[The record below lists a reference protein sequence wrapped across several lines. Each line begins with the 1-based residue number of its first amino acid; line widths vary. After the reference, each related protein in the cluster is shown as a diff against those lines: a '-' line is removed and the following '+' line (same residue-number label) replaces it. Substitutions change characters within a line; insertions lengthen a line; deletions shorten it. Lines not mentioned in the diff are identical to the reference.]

1 MINAKQKGDF
11 TMYCSICGTEIYSI
25 DDVVEQ
31 GWIPSFWDADV
42 HHEAACPNCSEII
55 LQDGEDLEYEVK
67 PEYQGKIV
75 YLDPDS
81 GKHHMVMGVALGFD
95 ARNN

>member
-1 MINAKQKGDF
+1 
-11 TMYCSICGTEIYSI
+11 MYCSICGTGIESI
-25 DDVVEQ
+25 DDAVEQ
-31 GWIPSFWDADV
+31 GWIPSFYDSDV
-42 HHEAACPNCSEII
+42 HHEAACPNCSETI
-55 LQDGEDLEYEVK
+55 LQIGEDREMEVK

-81 GKHHMVMGVALGFD
+81 GKHHMAIGIAVRFD